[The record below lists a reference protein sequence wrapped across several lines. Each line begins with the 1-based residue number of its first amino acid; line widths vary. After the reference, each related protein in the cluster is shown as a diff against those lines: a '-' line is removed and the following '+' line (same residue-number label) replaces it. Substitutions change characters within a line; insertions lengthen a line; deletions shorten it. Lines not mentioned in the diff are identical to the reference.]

1 MELLRFCL
9 CCIYVLK
16 PSYMRTVK
24 KVFIITAIIAF
35 LPIVASKAVSADDDK
50 NSPKTVN
57 ITGLNPEVYAYALK
71 GFNSIQDSLHKNFR
85 YLAVV
90 DFSKPSTERRFY
102 LIDLK
107 DTSLVCTDY
116 VCHGKHSGEN
126 YTTSFSNEA
135 ESNKSS
141 LGFYMLSES
150 YTGQHGLSIRM
161 DGLDKGFN
169 DNARKRAIVMHT
181 AEYADE
187 KLCKEQGRLGRSL
200 GCPALPAATFN
211 TIAPQVTNNALIF
224 HYYPDTN
231 YLNTSVWLH

>member
-1 MELLRFCL
+1 MRSYKQAVIVLFLLFAATL
-9 CCIYVLK
+9 TASVQSEAFVSGGK
-16 PSYMRTVK
+16 DGDVP
-24 KVFIITAIIAF
+24 KVCK
-35 LPIVASKAVSADDDK
+35 L
-50 NSPKTVN
+50 
-57 ITGLNPEVYAYALK
+57 TGLSPSVYAYALK
-71 GFNSIQDSLHKNFR
+71 GFISIQDSLNKKFR

-102 LIDLK
+102 LIDLA
-107 DTSLVCTDY
+107 DTSIVCTDY
-116 VCHGKHSGEN
+116 VCHGKHTGEN
-126 YTTSFSNEA
+126 FATSFSNEV

-181 AEYADE
+181 ADYADE
-187 KLCKEQGRLGRSL
+187 KLCKTQGRLGRSL
-200 GCPALPAATFN
+200 GCPALPASTFK

-224 HYYPDTN
+224 HYYPDAN
-231 YLNTSVWLH
+231 YLTNSVWLH

>member
-1 MELLRFCL
+1 MKTYQKLF
-9 CCIYVLK
+9 
-16 PSYMRTVK
+16 
-24 KVFIITAIIAF
+24 
-35 LPIVASKAVSADDDK
+35 IVALSAILLPLGKSEALTGGEDGSISTKKDMR
-50 NSPKTVN
+50 
-57 ITGLNPEVYAYALK
+57 GLNPSVYAYALK
-71 GFNSIQDSLHKNFR
+71 GFNSIQDSLNKKFR

-102 LIDLK
+102 LIDLT
-107 DTSLVCTDY
+107 DTSIVCTDY
-116 VCHGKHSGEN
+116 VCHGKYTGEN
-126 YTTSFSNEA
+126 FATSFSNEV

-187 KLCKEQGRLGRSL
+187 RLCKEQGRLGRSL
-200 GCPALPAATFN
+200 GCPALPVSTFT

-224 HYYPDTN
+224 HYYPDNN
-231 YLNTSVWLH
+231 YLNNSVWLH